1 MLRIGAGATGWEIAA
16 MAKAPLVHVVDDDAS
31 IRDSLSL
38 LLGAAGFAVRTYDS
52 AVAFLQGAADR
63 GTGCVLT
70 DVQMPELNGIELQRR
85 MTELGI
91 RLPVI
96 VMTGHGDVPIAVEA
110 LKAGALDFLEKPFE
124 EEHLLQAVREA
135 IEVSQKQHD
144 EAAAVADI
152 TARLATL
159 TPRERE
165 VLERLLAGQ
174 PNKTIAYDLGSSPRT
189 VEVHRARVME
199 KMGARSLAE
208 LVRMTL
214 AVERE
219 ALSKAPAR

>member
-1 MLRIGAGATGWEIAA
+1 
-16 MAKAPLVHVVDDDAS
+16 MADVSLVHVIDDDAS
-31 IRDSLSL
+31 VRDSLSL
-38 LLGAAGFAVRTYDS
+38 LLQSAGFTVRTYDS
-52 AVAFLQGAADR
+52 ATAFLGAASDR
-63 GTGCVLT
+63 IAGCVLT
-70 DVQMPELNGIELQRR
+70 DVQMPELNGLELQRR
-85 MTELGI
+85 IGERGL

-124 EEHLLQAVREA
+124 EEHLLQAVTEA
-135 IEVSQKQHD
+135 IAASRREHE

-152 TARLATL
+152 AARIATL

-165 VLERLLAGQ
+165 VLDRLVAGQ

-199 KMGARSLAE
+199 KMAARSLPE
-208 LVRMTL
+208 LVRMTI
-214 AVERE
+214 AAER
-219 ALSKAPAR
+219 ATSLPKAAGR